1 MKLII
6 IIVYILLPAGN
17 FEFNIWSSEAECHKI
32 GNMIKNDL
40 IASPLISSA
49 EYYCVGNDD

>member
-40 IASPLISSA
+40 IRSPLITSA
-49 EYYCVGNDD
+49 EYYCVGNE